1 MADGTHAIYRQPEDF
16 TMKRMIG
23 ISVAALSL
31 LAAGCGG
38 GYSDPPP
45 PPGYVALP
53 PMAPDEHTVYAP
65 MAPPPM
71 QAEIIPPPP
80 NGRAS
85 AVYWVPGNWK
95 WYGTADGHSGWQW
108 TAGHYVERPN
118 SNVAWQP
125 GHWQQNNN
133 GYFWVDGYWQ

>member
-1 MADGTHAIYRQPEDF
+1 
-16 TMKRMIG
+16 MKRIIG
-23 ISVAALSL
+23 FSVVTLSL

-38 GYSDPPP
+38 YESQSP

-53 PMAPDEHTVYAP
+53 PQAPDEHVVYAP

-71 QAEIIPPPP
+71 QAEMIPPPP
-80 NGRAS
+80 NGRVNS
-85 AVYWVPGNWK
+85 VYWVPGNWK

-108 TAGHYVERPN
+108 TAGHYVQRPN

-125 GHWQQNNN
+125 GHWQQSSN
-133 GYFWVDGYWQ
+133 GYYWVDGYWQ

>member
-1 MADGTHAIYRQPEDF
+1 
-16 TMKRMIG
+16 MKRIIG
-23 ISVAALSL
+23 FSVVDAVAAGRRLRRRL
-31 LAAGCGG
+31 LRIRRPRRATSPCRR
-38 GYSDPPP
+38 
-45 PPGYVALP
+45 
-53 PMAPDEHTVYAP
+53 MAPDEHTVYAP

-71 QAEIIPPPP
+71 QAEMIPPPP
-80 NGRAS
+80 NGQAK

-108 TAGHYVERPN
+108 TAGHYVARPN

-125 GHWQQNNN
+125 GHWQQSNN